1 MNIQIII
8 KMGADIKSKIKKK
21 KGKEREKEKQL
32 YNIYCPFCNSCF
44 NSADPSIFNTHI
56 KLCGIA
62 KIKINKSCDLFP
74 PGQDIALNKSIFKNK
89 KNYEKN
95 IIKSNEKEK
104 INFEVKINDLKSYI
118 SSKKKSTLTYCLS
131 INRENLLYDVL
142 DRIEGINLYQDWKI
156 DFIGEISYDVGG
168 ILREFFSNI
177 FKVLESD
184 NLKLF
189 VKSETKEFSYNINP
203 FLLHN
208 EENFKYLKLV
218 GILIAKALM
227 QNVTINI
234 CLNKIIYKMIL
245 QEKIEFEDL
254 AFIDTEFYT
263 SIKNLKENIFM
274 TQDDSIVKELGFIYA
289 LEMKDCYD
297 HIHYLELIEKGR
309 NIPVENLDDYVQKRI
324 DILVGLYNPF
334 VEKIQEGIYTIFTKE
349 IINVF
354 TSNELELMVNGRPFI
369 DLEEWKEFTLYK
381 GAYNQDH
388 VVIKW
393 FWEILSEFTQ
403 KELSNL
409 LLFATGASRVP
420 LGGFEVLESNGGNI
434 YKFTIEYINYDNYH
448 KNFIKA
454 HTCFNRIDLPCYP
467 TKEELE
473 EALRFVSEKEMW
485 GFGIE

>member
-1 MNIQIII
+1 
-8 KMGADIKSKIKKK
+8 MGAEHSHIKSKILKKAK
-21 KGKEREKEKQL
+21 KMKEKQL
-32 YNIYCPFCNSCF
+32 KLTQIFCPFCNTGF
-44 NSADPSIFNTHI
+44 NSDNPFIFNTHI
-56 KLCGIA
+56 RSCGIA
-62 KIKINKSCDLFP
+62 KIKVKKACDLFP
-74 PGQDIALNKSIFKNK
+74 PGQDIDLNQAIFKNIK
-89 KNYEKN
+89 DYNKN
-95 IIKSNEKEK
+95 IIKSDEKEK
-104 INFEVKINDLKSYI
+104 ISFDQKISDLKTYI
-118 SSKKKSTLTYCLS
+118 NTKKNKSLTYCLS
-131 INRENLLYDVL
+131 INRENLLNEVL
-142 DRIEGINLYQDWKI
+142 HKVEGINLYQDWKI

-189 VKSETKEFSYNINP
+189 IKSETKEFSYILNP
-203 FLLHN
+203 FLLYN
-208 EENFKYLKLV
+208 EENFRYLKLV

-234 CLNKIIYKMIL
+234 CFNKLIYKMIL

-274 TQDDSIVKELGFIYA
+274 NQDESIVKELGFIYA

-297 HIHYLELIEKGR
+297 HLHNLELIEKGR
-309 NIPVENLDDYVQKRI
+309 NIPVENLDDYVNKRI
-324 DILVGLYNPF
+324 DILVGLYYPF
-334 VEKIQEGIYTIFTKE
+334 VKKIQEGIFTIFEKSK
-349 IINVF
+349 INVF

-369 DLEEWKEFTLYK
+369 DLEEWQEFTLYK
-381 GAYNQDH
+381 GAYNKDH
-388 VVIKW
+388 IVIKW

-434 YKFTIEYINYDNYH
+434 YKFTIEYINYDKYH

-467 TKEELE
+467 KKDELE
-473 EALRFVSEKEMW
+473 EALRFVSEREMW

>member
-1 MNIQIII
+1 
-8 KMGADIKSKIKKK
+8 MGANHSSIKSKKNKNKNK
-21 KGKEREKEKQL
+21 KGKEKEKIFDK
-32 YNIYCPFCNSCF
+32 IYCPFCNLGF
-44 NSADPSIFNTHI
+44 NSEDPFLFNTHTRM
-56 KLCGIA
+56 CGIA
-62 KIKINKSCDLFP
+62 KIKIKKACDLYP
-74 PGQDIALNKSIFKNK
+74 PSQDIVLNHSIFENQKKYNK
-89 KNYEKN
+89 
-95 IIKSNEKEK
+95 IIIPSQEKEK
-104 INFEVKINDLKSYI
+104 KTFDDKIKDLKDYI
-118 SSKKKSTLTYCLS
+118 NAKKVKGSTYCLS
-131 INRENLLYDVL
+131 INRENLINEVL
-142 DRIEGINLYQDWKI
+142 DKVEGINLFEDWKI

-189 VKSETKEFSYNINP
+189 VKSETKEFSYIINP
-203 FLLHN
+203 FLIQN
-208 EENFKYLKLV
+208 EENYKYLKLI
-218 GILIAKALM
+218 GILMAKALM

-234 CLNKIIYKMIL
+234 CLNKLIYKMIL
-245 QEKIEFEDL
+245 QEKIEFDDL

-274 TQDDSIVKELGFIYA
+274 TQDDSIVKELGFIYS
-289 LEMKDCYD
+289 LEMNDCNK
-297 HIHYLELIEKGR
+297 HLHSLELIENGR
-309 NIPVENLDDYVQKRI
+309 NISVNDLDDYVNKRI
-324 DILVGLYNPF
+324 QLLIGLYNPF
-334 VEKIQEGIYTIFTKE
+334 VEKIKEGLTSLFEKDK
-349 IINVF
+349 INIF

-381 GAYNQDH
+381 GAYNKDH
-388 VVIKW
+388 IVIQW

-434 YKFTIEYINYDNYH
+434 YKFTIEYINYQNNQ

-454 HTCFNRIDLPCYP
+454 HTCFNRIDMPCYP
-467 TKEELE
+467 NKEELE
-473 EALRFVSEKEMW
+473 EALRFVSEREMW